1 MNTQKICYQKFVQ
14 ILVVGPFDGG
24 SEDFEA
30 GLKSNE
36 VLDDVAV
43 VAIADLEQAAD
54 VVHDLQQLVH

>member
-1 MNTQKICYQKFVQ
+1 M
-14 ILVVGPFDGG
+14 GPFHGG

-43 VAIADLEQAAD
+43 VAIADLELAAD